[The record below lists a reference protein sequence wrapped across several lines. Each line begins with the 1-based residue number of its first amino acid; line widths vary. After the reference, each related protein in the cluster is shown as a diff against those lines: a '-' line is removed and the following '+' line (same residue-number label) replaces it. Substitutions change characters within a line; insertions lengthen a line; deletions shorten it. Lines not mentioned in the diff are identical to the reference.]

1 MLSREIFGQG
11 VHEVKALIQK
21 IFTQHKERMDR
32 VLFSL
37 SKTKRIPFEIAMDFF
52 PGVPPF
58 EVILGTSEAVGH
70 LEILTEEGSVRA
82 KEKGGKDYSSL
93 ET

>member
-1 MLSREIFGQG
+1 VLSREIFGQG

-32 VLFSL
+32 VLFSS
-37 SKTKRIPFEIAMDFF
+37 SKRKKIPFEIAMDFF

-58 EVILGTSEAVGH
+58 EVFLGTPEAVWR
-70 LEILTEEGSVRA
+70 LEIPTEERSVRG
-82 KEKGGKDYSSL
+82 KEKGGKDYSLL